1 MIYVGDQEGPL
12 QVSGSIV
19 GQRELR
25 EIVYSTKT
33 QGPGEQYSEISPLV
47 LGTFVIVVLLLCMV
61 LFAFPW
67 IILRKT
73 IGTSTSKALLIMS
86 WLTIAFAWL
95 VGGYVLWTVI
105 QLWQL
110 GQPFAF

>member
-1 MIYVGDQEGPL
+1 M
-12 QVSGSIV
+12 
-19 GQRELR
+19 
-25 EIVYSTKT
+25 
-33 QGPGEQYSEISPLV
+33 SPLV

>member
-1 MIYVGDQEGPL
+1 MVTKRSPL

-19 GQRELR
+19 GQRELP

-73 IGTSTSKALLIMS
+73 IGNFDK
-86 WLTIAFAWL
+86 
-95 VGGYVLWTVI
+95 
-105 QLWQL
+105 
-110 GQPFAF
+110 